1 MSGASTAN
9 GAMVTSRAIATW
21 LRAWLTEA
29 LKNRVPA
36 SATATKASPTLL
48 AAVSSMRLD
57 SPVRLAPDAPVI
69 RCTTRPAPRL
79 ADAPTRA
86 LDWAADVSLRVA
98 RPALSRPSAHP
109 MIPSILRLRV
119 RC

>member
-1 MSGASTAN
+1 M
-9 GAMVTSRAIATW
+9 
-21 LRAWLTEA
+21 
-29 LKNRVPA
+29 PA

-57 SPVRLAPDAPVI
+57 SPVRLAPEAPVI

-98 RPALSRPSAHP
+98 RPALSRPSAHL
-109 MIPSILRLRV
+109 MIPSILRLRP